1 MNIESLTRL
10 PLPPV
15 DAVLSAA
22 QQNVLLWQMRIVV
35 LVLAAAVAYG
45 IQDWRTTKSPVFL
58 LLVLGGG
65 LAVPFEPFNDILGG
79 CWHPIIG
86 QEPVFELMGRPMPLW
101 VVMIYFAYYGVQAAV
116 TYRILRSGIKA
127 RSMWLLFIVPVLVD
141 IALEVVLMR
150 WDLYYYY
157 GNQPL
162 VFFKFPL
169 YWAVGNSAVVFMAAV
184 VAVFAEPHLTAG
196 KRLAMALI
204 VPLSDA
210 AFAPLVVFPSAMA
223 VNSQLPVWATQAS
236 GIASFVIA
244 FFLVRFAVYVLAEDS
259 RGNLR
264 RALLPHLP

>member
-1 MNIESLTRL
+1 MNIDSLTRL
-10 PLPPV
+10 PIPPV
-15 DAVLSAA
+15 DAVLSIE
-22 QQNVLLWQMRIVV
+22 QQNVSLWLIRVVVVV
-35 LVLAAAVAYG
+35 LAVAVAYG
-45 IQDWRTTKSPVFL
+45 IHDWRKAKSPTFL

-86 QEPVFELMGRPMPLW
+86 QAPVFELMGRPMPLW

-116 TYRILRSGIKA
+116 TYRILRSGIST
-127 RSMWLLFIVPVLVD
+127 RYMWLLFVVPTVVD
-141 IALEVVLMR
+141 IGLEVVLMR

-162 VFFKFPL
+162 LFFKFPL
-169 YWAVGNSAVVFMAAV
+169 YWAVANSAVVFGAAV
-184 VAVFAEPHLTAG
+184 VAVFAEPFLRGA
-196 KRLAMALI
+196 KRLATALI

-223 VNSQLPVWATQAS
+223 LNSELPAWATQAS
-236 GIASFVIA
+236 GVASFVIA
-244 FFLVRFAVYVLAEDS
+244 FMLVRIAVYVLANDS

-264 RALLPHLP
+264 RALLPHM